1 MTTSNRTQV
10 INSLTIHT
18 HFNFANVT
26 TFGHVC
32 FKSQLMI
39 RFPKWMAATLLL
51 VLSLPKLYAQ
61 DKQSFQQPTL
71 SDSTSWTLVLL
82 PDIQNYVKFQ
92 RNQPILDVMM
102 NWIVQHRDRLN
113 IEMVMCTGDLVEH
126 DDIINPDPKKM
137 DQTGKQQW
145 EAAARAFAKLD
156 GKIPYITATGNHDY
170 NIFSYTHKPKTTHFP
185 QYFYPD
191 KNSENQ
197 KILREV
203 TENVYGNPSLENAA
217 YQWKSPHGKPF
228 LFLSLEFAPRDTVLR
243 WANKIVNQQ
252 KYADHSVVLL
262 THAYLNYKN
271 EHIATA
277 KYDLQDAHYGTAVF
291 DRLVRPAK
299 NIEMVFS
306 GHIGAPNDVRKHLG
320 FRIDNNSAG
329 KRVSQMTFNAQAL
342 GGGTYGSGGDGWI
355 RILEFLP
362 DGKTVKVRTFSPFFA
377 LSSSTQHL
385 AWRTEDYDEFTIT
398 LN

>member
-1 MTTSNRTQV
+1 MKILKV
-10 INSLTIHT
+10 KLIIGLFLI
-18 HFNFANVT
+18 T
-26 TFGHVC
+26 TFSNC
-32 FKSQLMI
+32 LAQEKLKFK
-39 RFPKWMAATLLL
+39 
-51 VLSLPKLYAQ
+51 
-61 DKQSFQQPTL
+61 QPNLT
-71 SDSTSWTLVLL
+71 DSNSWTMVLL

-102 NWIVQHRDRLN
+102 NWIIENKDRMN

-145 EAAARAFAKLD
+145 EASAKAFAKLD

-185 QYFYPD
+185 NYFYPE

-197 KILREV
+197 KLLREV
-203 TENVYGNPSLENAA
+203 TENIYGDPSLENAS

-228 LFLSLEFAPRDTVLR
+228 LFLSLEFAPRDTVLA
-243 WANKIVNQQ
+243 WANQVVNLE
-252 KYADHSVVLL
+252 KYRDHSVILL
-262 THAYLNYKN
+262 THAYLNYQN
-271 EHIATA
+271 EHIKTA
-277 KYDLQDAHYGTAVF
+277 KYDLQNANYGTAVF
-291 DRLVRPAK
+291 EKLVKPSK

-306 GHIGAPNDVRKHLG
+306 GHIGAANDIRKHVG
-320 FRIDNNSAG
+320 FRTDKNSIG
-329 KRVSQMTFNAQAL
+329 KIVSQMTFNAQAL

-362 DGKTVKVRTFSPFFA
+362 DQKTIKVKTFSPWFA
-377 LSSSTQHL
+377 LSSTTHDL
-385 AWRTEDYDEFTIT
+385 AWRTEDFDEFEIK